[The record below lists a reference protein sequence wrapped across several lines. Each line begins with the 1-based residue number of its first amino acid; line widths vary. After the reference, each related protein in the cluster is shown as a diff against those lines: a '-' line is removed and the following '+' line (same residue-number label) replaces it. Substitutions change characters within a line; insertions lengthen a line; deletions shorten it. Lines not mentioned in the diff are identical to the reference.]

1 LWFSIAITKI
11 VFTCCKT
18 VAACAGLIPNP
29 PANNAAAK
37 ANCRPGRMK
46 GRSKRMELAQAIIHS
61 LVAFGRSRKLKI
73 KETNS
78 SFKQLSVK
86 LVAADV
92 SPLHFITSDVR
103 AG

>member
-1 LWFSIAITKI
+1 
-11 VFTCCKT
+11 
-18 VAACAGLIPNP
+18 
-29 PANNAAAK
+29 
-37 ANCRPGRMK
+37 
-46 GRSKRMELAQAIIHS
+46 MELAQAIIHS